1 LQHISDKIL
10 KSMRRGV
17 NGTYTRKLMADVR
30 KRLPQAAIRTAFIV
44 GYPGETEKEFEE
56 LKVFVREMKFDR
68 MGVFTYSHEEDT
80 HAFSLQDNIPEK
92 VKNAR
97 AAELMALQQEISA
110 NLNFVKIGQ
119 TLKVLI
125 DRKEGNYYIG
135 RTEFDSPE
143 VDNEV
148 LIEHHENLQIGV
160 FYPVLITASDDFD
173 LYGIIE
179 KNL

>member
-1 LQHISDKIL
+1 
-10 KSMRRGV
+10 
-17 NGTYTRKLMADVR
+17 
-30 KRLPQAAIRTAFIV
+30 
-44 GYPGETEKEFEE
+44 
-56 LKVFVREMKFDR
+56 MKFER

-80 HAFSLQDNIPEK
+80 HAFSLEDSIPEK
-92 VKNAR
+92 VKNDR

-119 TLKVLI
+119 TLKVII

-148 LIEHHENLQIGV
+148 LIEDHKNLQIGF
-160 FYPVLITASDDFD
+160 FYPVLITASEDFD
-173 LYGIIE
+173 LHGIVVE
-179 KNL
+179 NL